1 MIVNLIDELLTI
13 IKNFEFFTAE
23 MFDLCTISLSLPL
36 IESKL
41 ESPPLSF
48 DVLNK
53 SILADFLLKLLKP
66 SPDRFQDLVH
76 LLLLL
81 IAFIKSGLHLVD
93 PRIEGLGASD
103 LLEHFEETFLPLSD

>member
-13 IKNFEFFTAE
+13 IKKFEFFTAE

-48 DVLNK
+48 YVLNE

-81 IAFIKSGLHLVD
+81 IAFIESGLHLVD
-93 PRIEGLGASD
+93 PRIEGLRTSD
-103 LLEHFEETFLPLSD
+103 LLEHFEETLLPLSD